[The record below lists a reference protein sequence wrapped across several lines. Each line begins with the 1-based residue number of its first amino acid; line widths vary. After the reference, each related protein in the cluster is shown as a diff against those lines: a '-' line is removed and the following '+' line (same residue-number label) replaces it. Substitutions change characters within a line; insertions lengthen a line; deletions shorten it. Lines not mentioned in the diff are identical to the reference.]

1 MSGGHF
7 AGLLTPLMCRGSKGQ
22 TPHCKFRNS
31 PKAGSGAEWLATLR
45 NLPVICR
52 HNKDFLN
59 VSSCGIFQNRKRLM
73 MVVLWCGKRL
83 WRKSGLLPFA
93 EYSSFLEQAFHTPL
107 RCEVPDNPMPYPAYY
122 PFLTFFSALSA
133 TLLLIHF
140 LFSVTKHKNSSHNH
154 FLNFLLRKCHHC

>member
-7 AGLLTPLMCRGSKGQ
+7 AGILTPLTCRGSKG
-22 TPHCKFRNS
+22 RS
-31 PKAGSGAEWLATLR
+31 PLASLGTAQRLAPVHSGLPLCETC
-45 NLPVICR
+45 PVICR
-52 HNKDFLN
+52 HSKDFLN
-59 VSSCGIFQNRKRLM
+59 DSSCSIFQNKKRLM

-107 RCEVPDNPMPYPAYY
+107 RCEVPDNPMPYPAHHL
-122 PFLTFFSALSA
+122 FLTFFSTFSV

-140 LFSVTKHKNSSHNH
+140 LF
-154 FLNFLLRKCHHC
+154 LLQNIKIAAITFF

>member
-1 MSGGHF
+1 M
-7 AGLLTPLMCRGSKGQ
+7 TCRGSKGQ
-22 TPHCKFRNS
+22 MPMASLGTAQRLAPVHR
-31 PKAGSGAEWLATLR
+31 LATLR

-52 HNKDFLN
+52 HSKDFLN
-59 VSSCGIFQNRKRLM
+59 DSSCGIFQNKKRLM

-107 RCEVPDNPMPYPAYY
+107 RCEVPDNPMPYPAYH
-122 PFLTFFSALSA
+122 PFLTFFSSLSV

-140 LFSVTKHKNSSHNH
+140 LF
-154 FLNFLLRKCHHC
+154 LLQSIKIAVITIF